1 MQDSGLNPGLYSWE
15 ASAHQPNHTPS
26 IFWYSY
32 SLLHGNIF
40 LLWILFI
47 ALEITDPF
55 SFQTLDKYFNL
66 HILVFM
72 LIFKCISL
80 IWICCRLST
89 DISGTPVFCRAPTKP
104 VWVQCWA
111 MNSRVHPL
119 LRPWLSL
126 SLTYI
131 RLVVGLT
138 LDFPH
143 LYCLPLDGGN
153 LAFVSQRCFLFLW
166 PGHAKSLTSL
176 LDLWTLPFSKKSGHS
191 ALVSGHSSAG
201 RTPSSRFA

>member
-1 MQDSGLNPGLYSWE
+1 MGGKRPPTKPHPTQYSD
-15 ASAHQPNHTPS
+15 TLTL
-26 IFWYSY
+26 FYM
-32 SLLHGNIF
+32 GIF
-40 LLWILFI
+40 LLCCLFI

-66 HILVFM
+66 HSSFYVDL
-72 LIFKCISL
+72 KCISL

-89 DISGTPVFCRAPTKP
+89 DTSGTPVFCCASSKP
-104 VWVQCWA
+104 VWVHCWA
-111 MNSRVHPL
+111 MNSRIHPL
-119 LRPWLSL
+119 LGAWLSL

-143 LYCLPLDGGN
+143 LCCLPLVDGN

-166 PGHAKSLTSL
+166 PGHAKSLASV
-176 LDLWTLPFSKKSGHS
+176 LDLWTLPSSKKSGHS

-201 RTPSSRFA
+201 RTPSSLFA

>member
-1 MQDSGLNPGLYSWE
+1 MR
-15 ASAHQPNHTPS
+15 
-26 IFWYSY
+26 
-32 SLLHGNIF
+32 IF

-55 SFQTLDKYFNL
+55 SLQTLDKYFNL

-80 IWICCRLST
+80 IWIRCRLSA
-89 DISGTPVFCRAPTKP
+89 DASGTPVFCLAPSKP
-104 VWVQCWA
+104 VWDQCWA

-119 LRPWLSL
+119 LGAWLSL

-166 PGHAKSLTSL
+166 PGHAKSLPSV
-176 LDLWTLPFSKKSGHS
+176 LDLWTLSARKVGTQHWSAVIHPRAELLPIALLRGPTHPSCHS
-191 ALVSGHSSAG
+191 LTGCCLWPGLASTCKPLLS
-201 RTPSSRFA
+201 P

>member
-1 MQDSGLNPGLYSWE
+1 MG
-15 ASAHQPNHTPS
+15 
-26 IFWYSY
+26 
-32 SLLHGNIF
+32 IF

-80 IWICCRLST
+80 IWIRCRLST
-89 DISGTPVFCRAPTKP
+89 DTSGTPVFSRAPAKP
-104 VWVQCWA
+104 VWDQYWA

-119 LRPWLSL
+119 LGAWLSL

-166 PGHAKSLTSL
+166 PGHVKSLASV
-176 LDLWTLPFSKKSGHS
+176 LDLWTPPFSKKSGHS

-201 RTPSSRFA
+201 RTPSNCFA